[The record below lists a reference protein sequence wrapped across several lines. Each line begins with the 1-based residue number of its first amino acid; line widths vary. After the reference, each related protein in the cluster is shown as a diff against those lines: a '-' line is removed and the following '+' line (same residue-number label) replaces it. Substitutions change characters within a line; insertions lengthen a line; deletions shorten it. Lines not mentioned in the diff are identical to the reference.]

1 MIARGLYRLL
11 ARDEYNSFKVVRD
24 LEGVREVVEVKV
36 EVVVN
41 SGKSVVVVDVVVVV
55 VVVIKL
61 AFLIVVYSSPSS
73 SSSELRGVVAAA
85 SSVVRSL
92 ALSKRLAK
100 VTPLE
105 SCGCC
110 EG

>member
-55 VVVIKL
+55 VGVVVVIKL
-61 AFLIVVYSSPSS
+61 AFLIVVYSSP
-73 SSSELRGVVAAA
+73 EIQ
-85 SSVVRSL
+85 
-92 ALSKRLAK
+92 K
-100 VTPLE
+100 
-105 SCGCC
+105 GCVMIADTKFPDC
-110 EG
+110 LKILLDNTFFIF

>member
-61 AFLIVVYSSPSS
+61 AFLIVVYSSP
-73 SSSELRGVVAAA
+73 EIQ
-85 SSVVRSL
+85 
-92 ALSKRLAK
+92 K
-100 VTPLE
+100 
-105 SCGCC
+105 GCVMIADTKFPDC
-110 EG
+110 LKILLDNTFFIF